1 MPGRTWGGGATV
13 VFTGGWA
20 CNISLERSWPILHI
34 YKLIIIYSLYRNLWI
49 SVPSYSQSTPSS
61 HSPPSPTSP
70 LSRSHVIN
78 YMTSFQALLRFT
90 TKCSEEPL
98 HFDTGK
104 WKLCTLWHIFF
115 INLCCSRYLSLWVS
129 INSIKIPKVLYLLFI
144 AAHALSSLVID
155 SISGA
160 P

>member
-1 MPGRTWGGGATV
+1 MGSQLVRSPGAGAHLGGPGGGATV

-98 HFDTGK
+98 HFDIGM
-104 WKLCTLWHIFF
+104 WKLCTLWHIF
-115 INLCCSRYLSLWVS
+115 SS
-129 INSIKIPKVLYLLFI
+129 IFVALGISHFGFLLTR
-144 AAHALSSLVID
+144 
-155 SISGA
+155 
-160 P
+160 